1 MIGNETRRKMKLGLW
16 NKKGFS
22 QRMNWST
29 VVAPSDLWPWPHLV
43 MSHLISGSL
52 VHNCVW
58 ENLNECHLGDSDYDL
73 VCQGN
78 ERQAH
83 RSLPWMWDGVSAE
96 ALCTTDGPRHGS
108 PTWLWD
114 YKPYHNNITSYFAI
128 KHGITRTILHTA
140 CHVFKDSKSFPWAF
154 HQNSSKEMHLSYL
167 SYPQSHI
174 PQHKGINT
182 LWRVEKWAMLV
193 TSFLRLKDAQRATRA
208 LDLS

>member
-1 MIGNETRRKMKLGLW
+1 MASPCQESSHFRIPCTQLCRRE
-16 NKKGFS
+16 S
-22 QRMNWST
+22 QRM
-29 VVAPSDLWPWPHLV
+29 PSRRPWLWPSVPR
-43 MSHLISGSL
+43 
-52 VHNCVW
+52 
-58 ENLNECHLGDSDYDL
+58 
-73 VCQGN
+73 N

-83 RSLPWMWDGVSAE
+83 RSLPWLWDGVSAE

-140 CHVFKDSKSFPWAF
+140 CHVFKDSKNFPWAF

-174 PQHKGINT
+174 PQHKGVNT
-182 LWRVEKWAMLV
+182 LWRVEKWTILM
-193 TSFLRLKDAQRATRA
+193 TYFLRLKDAQRATRA

>member
-1 MIGNETRRKMKLGLW
+1 MSGNETRRIMMLGLW

-22 QRMNWST
+22 QRMNLST

-43 MSHLISGSL
+43 ISHLISGSL

-58 ENLNECHLGDSDYDL
+58 ENLNECHLGDPGYDL

-83 RSLPWMWDGVSAE
+83 RSLPWLWDGVSAE

-128 KHGITRTILHTA
+128 KTWHHTYHTTYSMSCIQGFQKFPLSLPLKLITGNAPELPEVPTIPHPTTQGQHSL
-140 CHVFKDSKSFPWAF
+140 KSGKVDHFDDFFPEA
-154 HQNSSKEMHLSYL
+154 
-167 SYPQSHI
+167 
-174 PQHKGINT
+174 
-182 LWRVEKWAMLV
+182 
-193 TSFLRLKDAQRATRA
+193 
-208 LDLS
+208 

>member
-1 MIGNETRRKMKLGLW
+1 MASSCHKSSHFRLPCTQLCLRE
-16 NKKGFS
+16 S
-22 QRMNWST
+22 QRM
-29 VVAPSDLWPWPHLV
+29 PSRRPRP
-43 MSHLISGSL
+43 G
-52 VHNCVW
+52 
-58 ENLNECHLGDSDYDL
+58 YDL

-78 ERQAH
+78 VRQAH
-83 RSLPWMWDGVSAE
+83 RSLPWLWDGVSAE

-108 PTWLWD
+108 PPWLWD

-182 LWRVEKWAMLV
+182 LWRVEKWTILV